1 MPAFKTLDDREVAE
15 IVTYIRTAW
24 GNSASP
30 VTAEQVAK
38 IRATL
43 TEAEATE

>member
-1 MPAFKTLDDREVAE
+1 VLADVLMYL
-15 IVTYIRTAW
+15 RTAW
-24 GNSASP
+24 GHSASP